1 MTTRPAGAVRGY
13 RARVTAVIV
22 TVDDAHLGR
31 VGEVAAS
38 LRELGLLV
46 EQVLDEVG
54 VITGQLP
61 SGRPLSV
68 LRVDGVA
75 SVEEARRVQ
84 LPPPDAPVQ

>member
-1 MTTRPAGAVRGY
+1 M
-13 RARVTAVIV
+13 TAVIV

-61 SGRPLSV
+61 AGRPLAV
-68 LRVDGVA
+68 LQVDGVTA
-75 SVEEARRVQ
+75 VEPAGRVQ

>member
-61 SGRPLSV
+61 PGRPLAV